1 MTKVVLVQFTGTV
14 VWAPD
19 RNARAAP
26 WTLAIGLA
34 GEGAVVIVAARRL
47 EAAGVEQCSVWEQG
61 AEFYGQK
68 TVERRNLPS
77 A

>member
-1 MTKVVLVQFTGTV
+1 MIAPEEGT
-14 VWAPD
+14 
-19 RNARAAP
+19 
-26 WTLAIGLA
+26 
-34 GEGAVVIVAARRL
+34 IVTARRL
-47 EAAGVEQCSVWEQG
+47 EAAGVEQCTAWEQE